1 MVELSP
7 QQLALIYQVQ
17 GVAFLILGTVA
28 LLLPRRHGSLQW
40 LATNLW
46 LLGLF
51 AILHGLTVFA
61 SWYAM
66 HIDSTPVAVARTVLL
81 PLSYLAL
88 LEFGRRGLAAQGVV
102 ASRLSLGLYPLLL
115 LPAAFLMLNQG
126 MSGASLEPASR
137 LLLGFPAA
145 TLVAMVFLIG
155 ALTTHDTDVRRHAR
169 PWLLLAAG
177 GTAAYAVVL
186 PVLSS
191 PAGGLLAWLPV
202 ESTFSATVGFPV
214 RLLRALA
221 TLAITASLFGLVRA
235 LNDLGN
241 RDLAR
246 VLDTVRGYVYR
257 VRNDTAWSAI
267 YIAGD
272 IEGLHGMPA
281 SAFMD
286 GDVNVDDFIHP
297 DDKDRVWQTVQQ
309 GLNRDGRYEVM
320 FRAFRKSGEMLWLHD
335 RGRGIYDADGH
346 LKFLEGHMVDA
357 TALHLARAD
366 IDQFKRSLDQVL
378 DGVLIIDPQSLR
390 LSYANEGAARQT
402 GRDSATLPDVPFCDL
417 LADHADPDFR
427 LLVEPLLQGT
437 EETLRFQTE
446 LSQQDGQRLPV
457 EIFLQYLAPAEESPR
472 FVAIVHEIGERL
484 AAEKALKEANSR
496 LEQAEWVA
504 ALGHWELD
512 PESGAMIW
520 SAELCRLLNLE
531 QESAPATSER
541 FGAAFHPDDQP
552 VLQEALARCRDHSTG
567 EQRTLRGHPERQPSQ
582 YLSLSIR
589 RRQVN
594 GDVKLLGTLQD
605 VTERELVLHE
615 LREAERRERKLRDLA
630 EREQSRMAALLSGI
644 SIGILF
650 EDSRGRVEYVNPAF
664 RSMWAV
670 AETLDLV
677 GKPTRDVL
685 AYSTHEFARPDHA
698 SRYALQVLDTHE
710 ISERF
715 ELDLHDGRILTQLSY
730 PVHDRE
736 GRVIGRLWIY
746 EDVTHERQTAKQ
758 LVYLAEHDPL
768 TGLANR
774 HRFQEHLE
782 RMMKTSDRLEQRFA
796 LLYFDLDDFKHI
808 NDNFGHRAGDTVLVR
823 TAGEISA
830 LVRGGDLLAR
840 LGGDEFAI
848 LTSLGRGDLPRELAE
863 RIVHAV
869 SSIPLRFRGSNY
881 RLTVSVGIAVFPD
894 HGTDPETLVAHADVA
909 MYQAK
914 KQGKN
919 TWAVY
924 DVTQDQAKADLQR
937 LSWGRRVAMALEQDL
952 LELHYQGVYRVGDRG
967 LSHLETL
974 VRMRD
979 PKDPERLLMPGQFIP
994 VAEKTGQI
1002 LDIDRWVLRQSI
1014 RTLAQHQ
1021 RLRGLAVNLSARS
1034 LDDTGLPH
1042 YIRDLLL
1049 EHGVAAERLLIE
1061 LTETAAVSEMQDAQ
1075 NFIEA
1080 LQRTGCRVCL
1090 DDFGSGFATFAYL
1103 KYLAVDIL
1111 KIDGMFVRDLPNN
1124 RDNQAFVK
1132 AMIDVAAGLQKTIIA
1147 ECVEDEATLQMLDEM
1162 GVSHAQGFYLDRPG
1176 PDHEGL
1182 HGGPSSKTET
1192 GR

>member
-1 MVELSP
+1 MPDVSP
-7 QQLALIYQVQ
+7 QQLAMIYQVQ

-28 LLLPRRHGSLQW
+28 LLLPRRHGTLPW
-40 LATNLW
+40 LAANLW

-51 AILHGLTVFA
+51 AITHGLAVFA
-61 SWYAM
+61 SWHGM
-66 HIDSTPVAVARTVLL
+66 HTPSALVAIARNILL

-88 LEFGRRGLAAQGVV
+88 LEFGRRSLTAQGFVEGRV
-102 ASRLSLGLYPLLL
+102 SLGLYPLLL
-115 LPAAFLMLNQG
+115 LPATFLMLSQG
-126 MSGASLEPASR
+126 INSAAIEPVSR
-137 LLLGFPAA
+137 LLIGFPAA
-145 TLVAMVFLIG
+145 TVVAMVFLAG
-155 ALTTHDTDVRRHAR
+155 ALTIHDSDVRRYGR

-177 GTAAYAVVL
+177 GTAVYAVVM
-186 PVLSS
+186 PVLSV
-191 PAGGLLAWLPV
+191 PATGLLAWLPV
-202 ESTFSATVGFPV
+202 EETFAATVGFPV
-214 RLLRALA
+214 RLMRAVA
-221 TLAITASLFGLVRA
+221 TLTITVSLFGLVRV

-241 RDLAR
+241 RDLTR
-246 VLDTVRGYVYR
+246 VLETVRGYVYR
-257 VRNDTAWSAI
+257 VNNDLDWSAI

-272 IEGLHGMPA
+272 IESLHGLAA
-281 SAFMD
+281 SAFMN
-286 GDVNVDDFIHP
+286 GEANVDDFIHP
-297 DDKDRVWQTVQQ
+297 DDKARVWQTVQD
-309 GLNRDGRYEVM
+309 GLDRNGHYEVV
-320 FRAFRKSGEMLWLHD
+320 FRAFRQSGEMLWLHD
-335 RGRGIYDADGH
+335 HGSGIYDADGR

-357 TALHLARAD
+357 TALQEARAD
-366 IDQFKRSLDQVL
+366 ADQFKRSLDQVL
-378 DGVLIIDPQSLR
+378 DGVLIIDPVDLR
-390 LSYANEGAARQT
+390 MIYANEGAALQT
-402 GRDSATLPDVPFCDL
+402 GRDVESLRGKSFCEL
-417 LADHADPDFR
+417 LCNHAEREFRQLIER
-427 LLVEPLLQGT
+427 LLDGGDAS
-437 EETLRFQTE
+437 LRFQTE
-446 LSQQDGQRLPV
+446 LWQQNGGQLPV
-457 EIFLQYLAPAEESPR
+457 EIFLQYLAPTEETPR
-472 FVAIVHEIGERL
+472 FVAIVHEISARL
-484 AAEKALKEANSR
+484 EAEQALKQANIR

-504 ALGHWELD
+504 ALGHWELE
-512 PESGAMIW
+512 PEGGAMIW
-520 SAELCRLLNLE
+520 SAELRRLLHLGTNDE
-531 QESAPATSER
+531 PATIER
-541 FGAAFHPDDQP
+541 FRSAFHPDDQTI
-552 VLQEALARCRDHSTG
+552 LNEALASCLDSATG
-567 EQRTLRGHPERQPSQ
+567 EQRTLRGEPAQHSVS
-582 YLSLSIR
+582 YLSLTIR
-589 RRQVN
+589 RLSADDGAVR
-594 GDVKLLGTLQD
+594 LLGTLQD
-605 VTERELVLHE
+605 VTEREQVLHE

-630 EREQSRMAALLSGI
+630 EREQSRMAALLSGM

-650 EDSRGRVEYVNPAF
+650 EDSGGRVEYVNPAF
-664 RSMWAV
+664 RNMWAV
-670 AETLDLV
+670 AETLDLA

-685 AYSTHEFARPDHA
+685 AHSTHEFARPDHA
-698 SRYALQVLDTHE
+698 SRFALQVLDTHE

-768 TGLANR
+768 TGLSNR

-782 RMMKTSDRLEQRFA
+782 RMMKTSERLDQRFA

-848 LTSLGRGDLPRELAE
+848 LTELGRGDLPRELAE
-863 RIVHAV
+863 RIVHAI

-894 HGTDPETLVAHADVA
+894 HGRDPETLVAHADVA

-924 DVTQDQAKADLQR
+924 DATQDQAEADLQR
-937 LSWGRRVAMALEQDL
+937 LSWGRRVAMALKDGL
-952 LELHYQGVYRVGDRG
+952 LELHFQGVYRVRDRS

-979 PKDPERLLMPGQFIP
+979 PRDPERLLMPGQFIP

-1002 LDIDRWVLRQSI
+1002 LEIDRWVLHQSI
-1014 RTLAQHQ
+1014 RTLAQHPELQ
-1021 RLRGLAVNLSARS
+1021 GLAVNLSARS
-1034 LDDTGLPH
+1034 LDDSGLPH
-1042 YIRDLLL
+1042 YVKQLLV

-1061 LTETAAVSEMQDAQ
+1061 VTETAAVAEMQDAQ

-1080 LQRTGCRVCL
+1080 LQRTGCKVCL

-1132 AMIDVAAGLQKTIIA
+1132 AMIDVASGLDKIIIA

-1162 GVSHAQGFYLDRPG
+1162 GVSHAQGFYLHRPSAHHGSLDG
-1176 PDHEGL
+1176 PHTALD
-1182 HGGPSSKTET
+1182 
-1192 GR
+1192 